1 MAARRGTSASPTPNG
16 NTRVTG
22 KEQFF
27 TPRPIA
33 DDVVARVVDVVP
45 DAIGRTWLEPAG
57 GTGVFVDAARAAG
70 ALDIVS
76 FDIEPRHRDVAR
88 GDFLRQRLSFTSA
101 VSVGNPPFG
110 RNNALSVPFFNHCA
124 LYSEYIAFIVPRSWR
139 KWSVTNRLDARFH
152 LSVDDDLAIHYVDAE
167 GGAVYERT
175 YLQTCVQIWERR
187 DHLRPKIKV
196 HDSGVVAK
204 CAPEDADVA
213 LTIFGFGCGTVKTEF
228 PRRKVTTEIY
238 LRTLHSRALEALNN
252 VDYQRFSTNV
262 AYTEALSIQE
272 INYLLNEYLFGDPR
286 VIEVEPQR

>member
-1 MAARRGTSASPTPNG
+1 MRASPTPNG

-22 KEQFF
+22 REQFF

-45 DAIGRTWLEPAG
+45 DAVDRTWLEPAG
-57 GTGVFVDAARAAG
+57 GTGVFVEAARAAG
-70 ALDIVS
+70 VLDIVS
-76 FDIEPRHRDVAR
+76 FDIEPRHKDVAR
-88 GDFLRQRLSFTSA
+88 GDFLQQQLSVTNA

-124 LYSEYIAFIVPRSWR
+124 SYSEYIAFIVPRSWR

-152 LSVDDDLAIHYVDAE
+152 LRVDDDLAIHYVDAE
-167 GGAVYERT
+167 GGAVYDRT

-187 DHLRPKIKV
+187 DDPRPKIKV
-196 HDSGVVAK
+196 RDAGVVAK

-213 LTIFGFGCGTVKTEF
+213 LTIFGFGCGTVKSKF
-228 PRRKVTTEIY
+228 PRHKVTTEIY
-238 LRTLHSRALEALNN
+238 FKTLHPRALEALSN
-252 VDYQRFSTNV
+252 VDYRRFSKNV

-272 INYLLNEYLFGDPR
+272 INYLLNEYLFGDPQ
-286 VIEVEPQR
+286 VIEVQRQR